1 MSGIGSIRELVVEFE
16 LRGASV
22 ATDYH
27 LRVEN
32 LLWTLTGGGCPAA
45 P

>member
-1 MSGIGSIRELVVEFE
+1 
-16 LRGASV
+16 V
-22 ATDYH
+22 ATDYD
-27 LRVEN
+27 LRHEN